1 MGGDGCGEVEKVP
14 RGIHA
19 DITPDIDDGY
29 PKYRPWV
36 DECPKPLKDPI
47 LELLEKLP
55 RWPEPRVVV
64 GEVGIRKSYPSA

>member
-55 RWPEPRVVV
+55 R
-64 GEVGIRKSYPSA
+64 